1 MLERIIC
8 IEGLKQYRHLV
19 RAQEGLAIFIII
31 IITASLVKI
40 IPGFGSRPGLET
52 QLPLTS
58 RVNLNMLLRP
68 LSFTYKMDY
77 YYLRCRAVLGFE
89 GDK

>member
-19 RAQEGLAIFIII
+19 RAQEGLAIFII
-31 IITASLVKI
+31 TSSLVKI
-40 IPGFGSRPGLET
+40 IPGFGIRPGLET
-52 QLPLTS
+52 QLPLAS
-58 RVNLNMLLRP
+58 RVNLDMLLRP
-68 LSFTYKMDY
+68 LLFTYKMDY
-77 YYLRCRAVLGFE
+77 FYLHCRAVLGFE

>member
-19 RAQEGLAIFIII
+19 RAQEDLAIFIII
-31 IITASLVKI
+31 ITSSLVKI
-40 IPGFGSRPGLET
+40 IPGFGIRPGLET
-52 QLPLTS
+52 QLPLAS
-58 RVNLNMLLRP
+58 RVNLDMLLRP
-68 LSFTYKMDY
+68 LSFTYKMDSF
-77 YYLRCRAVLGFE
+77 YLHCRAVLGFE